1 MLMNKWAR
9 ICSYGLA
16 SLVLAGGVAALGK
29 SYGSRGVALE
39 NTSHP
44 MDGVL
49 LGVAYKSD
57 LAPYSP
63 GDNAIYNLGA
73 ERIVV
78 RDLSEVV
85 YFMIAIDEDGIRN
98 AFLFFDGVELRSV
111 VPEDKGNGN
120 SLKSY
125 GFLPRDI
132 KRDVGDEYE
141 LRLSVID
148 NKGEITSH
156 TAIIELRL
164 RGRSI

>member
-1 MLMNKWAR
+1 MNKWAR

-29 SYGSRGVALE
+29 GYGSREAALE

-44 MDGVL
+44 EDGVL
-49 LGVAYKSD
+49 LSVAYKSD

-63 GDNAIYNLGA
+63 GDNAIYSLGA

-85 YFMIAIDEDGIRN
+85 YFMIAVDGDGIRN
-98 AFLFFDGVELRSV
+98 VFLFFDGVELRSAI
-111 VPEDKGNGN
+111 PEDKGNGN
-120 SLKSY
+120 SIKTY

-132 KRDVGDEYE
+132 KRVVGDEYE

-148 NKGEITSH
+148 KNGEITSH
-156 TAIIELRL
+156 TATIELRL
-164 RGRSI
+164 RSRSI

>member
-1 MLMNKWAR
+1 MNKWAR
-9 ICSYGLA
+9 RCSYGLA
-16 SLVLAGGVAALGK
+16 SLVLAGGVAALSKG
-29 SYGSRGVALE
+29 YGSREAALG

-49 LGVAYKSD
+49 LSVAYKDD

-63 GDNAIYNLGA
+63 GDDAIYNLGA

-85 YFMIAIDEDGIRN
+85 YFMIAIDGDGIRN
-98 AFLFFDGVELRSV
+98 AFLFFDGVEVRSAI
-111 VPEDKGNGN
+111 PRDHGNGN
-120 SLKSY
+120 SIKTY
-125 GFLPRDI
+125 GGLPRDI

-148 NKGEITSH
+148 NHGEITSY
-156 TAIIELRL
+156 TATIELRL
-164 RGRSI
+164 RSRSI